1 MNELFSNSF
10 RPIPFR
16 RADVFTVHGLTGSPL
31 RDAFTASSVYP
42 DAPAQSSVLRIRQ
55 FYPFRISVNRS
66 LSFAVSSLVRFGIK
80 SRSIS
85 TDNLGR
91 LKTVRFIVVPP
102 LSSRCSHIYSC
113 EFRNSRIVLNRR
125 TFSNVSR
132 LNPYSRA
139 LASSSLLLYCGIVYG
154 KNYRSGQNKY

>member
-1 MNELFSNSF
+1 MYL
-10 RPIPFR
+10 
-16 RADVFTVHGLTGSPL
+16 
-31 RDAFTASSVYP
+31 
-42 DAPAQSSVLRIRQ
+42 
-55 FYPFRISVNRS
+55 FRISANRS

-91 LKTVRFIVVPP
+91 LKTVRFIAVPP

-113 EFRNSRIVLNRR
+113 VFRNSRIVLKRR

-132 LNPYSRA
+132 LKPYSRA
-139 LASSSLLLYCGIVYG
+139 LASSSLLLYCGILYPPFFIRLIFFGYTSFHSLEYPGSHIPFVR
-154 KNYRSGQNKY
+154 YRFEFPLLSLHIFMKSSLMPSSV